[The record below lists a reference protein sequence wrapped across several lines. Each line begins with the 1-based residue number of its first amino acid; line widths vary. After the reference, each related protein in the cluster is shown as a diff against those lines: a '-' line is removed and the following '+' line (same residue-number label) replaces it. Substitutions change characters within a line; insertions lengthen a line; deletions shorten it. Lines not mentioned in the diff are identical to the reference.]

1 MFDIHLLMY
10 VCTTFAAMW
19 TFHYLAPP
27 DSDGIS
33 IKYEVNVSLDLQS
46 GLHRTIALVTYHT
59 TRITT
64 SSCNIGTYKV
74 RFSIS

>member
-33 IKYEVNVSLDLQS
+33 IKYEVNVSLDLQN
-46 GLHRTIALVTYHT
+46 GLHRTIALVT
-59 TRITT
+59 
-64 SSCNIGTYKV
+64 N
-74 RFSIS
+74 